1 MILRVGFPKWL
12 TDRWWLLKNWEH
24 LFFWVC
30 LLNQFGKILMKMLL
44 LWMHWLLPHVSCVI
58 VKKRFP
64 VVSAFDT
71 VAFPVI
77 YLDSLDY
84 SFCSFWCWVCV
95 IFLQMLWLEKLN
107 KETSLWCFW
116 VLFGCIYGMRNSF
129 SYEVII
135 AVQGMAIWIWRDDA
149 LRFSLRDEFYM
160 SWEFCWSSVLVISWP
175 WIRNN
180 LELQRD

>member
-1 MILRVGFPKWL
+1 MFDHWLAWGFIVLYSLSINMGLLGMILRVGFPKWL

-135 AVQGMAIWIWRDDA
+135 IAFSTFMESRLWQFESEGMMHCVSA
-149 LRFSLRDEFYM
+149 
-160 SWEFCWSSVLVISWP
+160 
-175 WIRNN
+175 
-180 LELQRD
+180 